1 VALLGR
7 IIVIIVAVTLAMFAA
22 GIAIAF
28 GLLGPEWHGFSG
40 DVVERGTFSVF
51 VVAGTAF
58 TGAVTLLP
66 LAILIAVAEIIKVRS
81 FLVYAVAGAVLMLM
95 GYSASGLAPPSY
107 EESIDNPPPPIS
119 HGTQVAAAA
128 GIVFGGVYWLIAGR
142 KAGRWREPRQPS
154 A

>member
-1 VALLGR
+1 VAFLGR
-7 IIVIIVAVTLAMFAA
+7 IIVIIVAVMLATLAA
-22 GIAIAF
+22 GIAIAI

-40 DVVERGTFSVF
+40 DVVERSTFSVF
-51 VVAGTAF
+51 VVAGAAF

-66 LAILIAVAEIIKVRS
+66 LAILIAVAEMVKVRS
-81 FLVYAVAGAVLMLM
+81 VLIHAVAGAAVMLL

-119 HGTQVAAAA
+119 RGTQVAAAA
-128 GIVFGGVYWLIAGR
+128 GIVFGGVYWLVAGR
-142 KAGRWREPRQPS
+142 NAGRWREPRQPS

>member
-1 VALLGR
+1 MALLGR
-7 IIVIIVAVTLAMFAA
+7 IIVIIVAVMLATFAA
-22 GIAIAF
+22 GIAI

-51 VVAGTAF
+51 VVAGAAF
-58 TGAVTLLP
+58 TGAVILLP
-66 LAILIAVAEIIKVRS
+66 LAILIAVAEIFEVRS
-81 FLVYAVAGAVLMLM
+81 FLVYAVAGAAILLL

-107 EESIDNPPPPIS
+107 EESIDYPPPPIS

-142 KAGRWREPRQPS
+142 KAGRWRER
-154 A
+154 

>member
-1 VALLGR
+1 MAFLGR
-7 IIVIIVAVTLAMFAA
+7 IIVMIVAVMLATLAA
-22 GIAIAF
+22 GIAIAI
-28 GLLGPEWHGFSG
+28 GLLGPEWHDFSG

-66 LAILIAVAEIIKVRS
+66 LAILIAVAEMVKVRS
-81 FLVYAVAGAVLMLM
+81 VLIHAVAGAAVMLL

-107 EESIDNPPPPIS
+107 EESIDHPPPPIS

-142 KAGRWREPRQPS
+142 NAGRWREPRQPS

>member
-7 IIVIIVAVTLAMFAA
+7 IIVIIVAVMLATLAA
-22 GIAIAF
+22 GIAIAI
-28 GLLGPEWHGFSG
+28 GLLGPEWHGVSG

-51 VVAGTAF
+51 VIAGAAF

-66 LAILIAVAEIIKVRS
+66 LAILIAVAEIFKVRS
-81 FLVYAVAGAVLMLM
+81 LLVYAVAGAAILLP

-119 HGTQVAAAA
+119 HATQVAAAA

-142 KAGRWREPRQPS
+142 KAGRWRER
-154 A
+154 